1 MRFLQALVLTV
12 FATLVLASP
21 AFAQGFSV
29 ESKSP
34 PTVVGAGPFVSLQG
48 RFSIALPKGMHGFK
62 PLAVDTPAARLTG
75 DAYNWTMKE
84 GRYTVGFVEGPQSME
99 GAEDV
104 AAIFGN
110 VRRGMTAWATSRNGK
125 ITGDRQI
132 ELDKHPGLELKLEFP
147 DALYWQRV
155 YIVSGRL
162 LQVALVVNTDQRSY
176 EAEALKVLDTFKIL
190 SEADVAAAVKA
201 EEAAA
206 EPSPLPQEPAAARDG
221 SDAAENGLRGSVK
234 TVFEEDEDLSGTWS
248 VQGRKPKS
256 KDNYNQRG
264 NLTRAEFYDYKGN
277 LGGITV
283 YGYIDGARVSNH
295 KSIER
300 EYNPPAV
307 AVGDAPSPQGTV
319 RKKYDSR
326 YSVKYT
332 YRYDDQKRL
341 VEKSWFMSNDE
352 LSSRDVYKYSGNE
365 RETVGYSRDG
375 SVNQRY
381 VTILDDKGNEV
392 EETHFVPKDGS
403 VQNKYSYA
411 YEFDAKGNWIKR
423 VTSKWVTKDG
433 KSSFVPAYTTY
444 RTITYY

>member
-1 MRFLQALVLTV
+1 MTFSLRAIVLAV
-12 FATLVLASP
+12 FATVVLVSP

-34 PTVVGAGPFVSLQG
+34 PSVVGAGPFVSLQG
-48 RFSIALPKGMHGFK
+48 RFSIALPKGMHGFR
-62 PLAVDTPAARLTG
+62 PLAVDTPAGRLTG

-84 GRYTVGFVEGPQSME
+84 GRYTVGFVQGPQSME

-104 AAIFGN
+104 AALFGN
-110 VRRGMTAWATSRNGK
+110 VRRGMTAWATSKNGK
-125 ITGDRQI
+125 ITSDVQI
-132 ELDKHPGLELKLEFP
+132 ELDKHPGLEMKLEFP
-147 DALYWQRV
+147 DALFWQRV

-162 LQVALVVNTDQRSY
+162 FQVVLIVNTDQRTY
-176 EAEALKVLDTFKIL
+176 QAEALKVLDTFKIL
-190 SEADVAAAVKA
+190 SEAEVAAAVKA

-221 SDAAENGLRGSVK
+221 SDAADDGLRGAVK
-234 TVFEEDEDLSGTWS
+234 TVLEEEEDLSGTWS
-248 VQGRKPKS
+248 VQGKKS
-256 KDNYNQRG
+256 KDTEYYNQRG
-264 NLTRAEFYDYKGN
+264 NLTRTEWYDYKGN
-277 LGGITV
+277 LSGITV
-283 YGYIDGARVSNH
+283 YGYIDGARVSNN

-300 EYNPPAV
+300 EYNPPPIVVVSPPGAV
-307 AVGDAPSPQGTV
+307 Q
-319 RKKYDSR
+319 KKGDSR
-326 YSVKYT
+326 YATKYA

-341 VEKSWFMSNDE
+341 VEKTWFESNDE
-352 LSSRDVYKYSGNE
+352 MSSRNVYKYSGNE

-375 SVNQRY
+375 SVNQRL
-381 VTILDDKGNEV
+381 VSIFDDKGNEV
-392 EETHFVPKDGS
+392 EKTDFGPKDGS
-403 VQNKYSYA
+403 VRNKYSYA